1 MVGFSSSYAMNLG
14 ALNKSALADG
24 DMTTLYMQSRPHR
37 GKRGIH
43 PPAASSRTEGVPAR
57 LKRQDRLFAKN
68 LITEEEFK
76 VAPPGFS
83 PNCS

>member
-1 MVGFSSSYAMNLG
+1 MAIWQLYTCKV
-14 ALNKSALADG
+14 ALIAESAA
-24 DMTTLYMQSRPHR
+24 
-37 GKRGIH
+37 IH